1 MIKYLI
7 LLILIHISICGYS
20 QFDQNWNN
28 DKLYSFENIK
38 KIVNIED
45 TIFLCINDTNTGK
58 FIIPNGGYMTSR
70 FGSRW
75 GSSHNGV
82 DIALKTGE
90 PVRAAWNGTVRYSK
104 LNGGGY
110 GNIVVIRHNNGL
122 ETYYAHL
129 SRLLVKPNQKVTA
142 GDTIGLGGNTGYSFG
157 AHLHFEIR
165 YFDAPINPEYLI
177 DFSSNKVVNDNVLI
191 CKNLFK
197 TGWKNNLEIEYPVDK
212 EYEFEPVEMVA
223 GVAFGMLRDSNIYSN
238 IEKTEKK
245 EFRRY
250 HKVKSGD
257 NLSKIAYLNH
267 TTVNEICKL
276 NNLTT
281 KSILRVGN
289 FIRVR

>member
-1 MIKYLI
+1 MIKYLV
-7 LLILIHISICGYS
+7 LLILIQISICSYS
-20 QFDQNWNN
+20 QFEQNWNN

-38 KIVNIED
+38 RIVNIED
-45 TIFLCINDTNTGK
+45 TIFLCVNDTNTGK
-58 FIIPNGGYMTSR
+58 FIMPHGGYMTSR

-82 DIALKTGE
+82 DISLKTGE
-90 PVRAAWNGTVRYSK
+90 PVRASWNGIVRYSK

-129 SRLLVKPNQKVTA
+129 SRLLVKPNQKVMA

-177 DFSSNKVVNDNVLI
+177 NFSLNKVINDNVLI

-197 TGWKNNLEIEYPVDK
+197 TGWRNNLEIESPVKKYYD
-212 EYEFEPVEMVA
+212 FEPIEMVA
-223 GVAFGMLRDSNIYSN
+223 GVAFGMLRDSNYN

-250 HKVKSGD
+250 HKIKTDD

-267 TTVNEICKL
+267 TTIDEICKL
-276 NNLTT
+276 NKLTT

-289 FIRVR
+289 FIRVK